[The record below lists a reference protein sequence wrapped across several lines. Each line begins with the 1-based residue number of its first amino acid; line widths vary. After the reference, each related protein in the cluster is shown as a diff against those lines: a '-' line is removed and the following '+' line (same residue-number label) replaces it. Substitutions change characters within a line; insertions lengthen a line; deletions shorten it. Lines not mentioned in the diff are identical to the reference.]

1 MLYVVVELG
10 GKIEICVRATYTKQ
24 RSTASRH
31 NSPPALLT
39 ASTLR
44 RRQIGAVSIQD
55 QTMSRFTPLRLELF
69 LDMETRHRTES
80 LLCFVVIAA
89 YCSIVVLIVGA
100 SRARQHTSSCVWNR
114 GRLFINKPPHTRPRP
129 EGSSCKGGRQRWT
142 AEDTRILGGGTG
154 WAWVAHFLELVHET
168 CVFYRKILKTGGQQ
182 LLFCYEEVFTVESSG
197 FVWWRKAA
205 GWCQIS
211 KRRQHEGEKS
221 VFGSHV
227 LLLHLHLQID
237 ADQVGVGSSVNSFFR
252 FLVQPAIVFCYF
264 CLFKELKIS

>member
-1 MLYVVVELG
+1 
-10 GKIEICVRATYTKQ
+10 
-24 RSTASRH
+24 
-31 NSPPALLT
+31 
-39 ASTLR
+39 
-44 RRQIGAVSIQD
+44 
-55 QTMSRFTPLRLELF
+55 MSRFTPLRLELF

-129 EGSSCKGGRQRWT
+129 EGSSCKGGGKDGRPKMRGYLVEGQDER
-142 AEDTRILGGGTG
+142 ESRISWNSFTK
-154 WAWVAHFLELVHET
+154 LV
-168 CVFYRKILKTGGQQ
+168 CFYRKILKTGERQ
-182 LLFCYEEVFTVESSG
+182 LLFCNEEVFTVESSG

-237 ADQVGVGSSVNSFFR
+237 ADQVGVGSSVNSFFK
-252 FLVQPAIVFCYF
+252 FLVQPAIVFVIFVYLKGWNSLK
-264 CLFKELKIS
+264 CLFIYVTYVHAYWYL

>member
-1 MLYVVVELG
+1 
-10 GKIEICVRATYTKQ
+10 
-24 RSTASRH
+24 
-31 NSPPALLT
+31 
-39 ASTLR
+39 
-44 RRQIGAVSIQD
+44 
-55 QTMSRFTPLRLELF
+55 MSRFTPLRLELF

-129 EGSSCKGGRQRWT
+129 EGSSCKGGGKDGRPKMRGNLVEGQDER
-142 AEDTRILGGGTG
+142 ESRISWNSFTK
-154 WAWVAHFLELVHET
+154 LV
-168 CVFYRKILKTGGQQ
+168 VRFYRKILKTGERQ

-197 FVWWRKAA
+197 FVWSRKAA

-237 ADQVGVGSSVNSFFR
+237 ADQVGVGSSVNGFFK
-252 FLVQPAIVFCYF
+252 FLVQPAIVFVIFVY
-264 CLFKELKIS
+264 LKG